1 MSVPVV
7 PVLPVRF
14 KSWKEREEEEEI
26 ERGRGRGSVQSG
38 AEPTP
43 HSDILRRNFEG
54 NFTAKSAKSSEE
66 VSELMNVNARKPPSE
81 DGAPDR
87 VRRPELL

>member
-1 MSVPVV
+1 MSKFSLPSFSLDAYLSVPVV

-14 KSWKEREEEEEI
+14 KTWKEREEEEEI

-38 AEPTP
+38 AAPTP
-43 HSDILRRNFEG
+43 DSEILRRNFVR

-66 VSELMNVNARKPPSE
+66 DNVEEAIR
-81 DGAPDR
+81 
-87 VRRPELL
+87 